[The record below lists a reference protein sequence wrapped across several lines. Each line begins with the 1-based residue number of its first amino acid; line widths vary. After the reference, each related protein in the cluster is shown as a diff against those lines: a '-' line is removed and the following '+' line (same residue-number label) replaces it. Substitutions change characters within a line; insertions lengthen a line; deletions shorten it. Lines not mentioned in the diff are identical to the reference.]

1 MDVIIIILASL
12 FLIVLIMGFAASR
25 AKEESDRT
33 DDLSSENAQLRNM
46 RDSTGHFYVAR
57 FHAPY
62 YKDDNWEATIES
74 DDRPGYYT
82 SVNGKTKIELE
93 KNIDDVYRKHK
104 EQWDREDLMA
114 FKIGVNPYELYKKSP
129 ETSTSSSDFLNS
141 IEVTFSVFGYD
152 ELRDTTFDMK
162 VKDSDYEWLQ
172 DAEELESDHISKNRE
187 RLHKKIIR
195 AIRENMKERALDPDD
210 GIVEVYVSGSHRKEF
225 HEQASNDYANSFAE
239 DDDIEY
245 TVTL

>member
-1 MDVIIIILASL
+1 MDVIMIILA
-12 FLIVLIMGFAASR
+12 FLILIILIIGFAASR
-25 AKEESDRT
+25 AKEESDRI
-33 DDLSSENAQLRNM
+33 DDLSTGNAQLRNM

-62 YKDDNWEATIES
+62 YRDGNWEATIES

-93 KNIDDVYRKHK
+93 KNIDDVYRKLK
-104 EQWDREDLMA
+104 EQWDKEDLMA

-129 ETSTSSSDFLNS
+129 ETSTYSSDILNS
-141 IEVTFSVFGYD
+141 MEITFSVFGYE
-152 ELRDTTFDMK
+152 ELRNTTFDMK
-162 VKDSDYEWLQ
+162 VKDTDYEWLQ
-172 DAEELESDHISKNRE
+172 DAEELESDYISENRE
-187 RLHKKIIR
+187 GLHKKIIR
-195 AIRENMKERALDPDD
+195 AIRENMKEMALDPDD
-210 GIVEVYVSGSHRKEF
+210 GMVEVYVSANHRKEF
-225 HEQASNDYANSFAE
+225 HEQASNDYANSFAD